1 MSINFDY
8 AISYPNPTGN
18 YPDPNLP
25 ADLSALLA
33 GEFPGQL
40 SYLNNSNDVVCTHDA
55 THPEYDFTCTTTL
68 VTTWNVPN
76 TPWHPSIKVPSNPPP
91 PHVTVTPEPS
101 YLVVILL
108 SVVALLLLRR
118 AKRFIL

>member
-1 MSINFDY
+1 MSINFNY
-8 AISYPNPTGN
+8 AIPYPNPTGN

-33 GEFPGQL
+33 GEFPGEL
-40 SYLNNSNDVVCTHDA
+40 SYLNNSNSIVCTHDA
-55 THPEYDFTCTTTL
+55 THPEYDFTCTTL

-76 TPWHPSIKVPSNPPP
+76 TPWHPSIKVPVTPPPP

>member
-1 MSINFDY
+1 MSIDFDY
-8 AISYPNPTGN
+8 NFTDPTGN

-33 GEFPGQL
+33 GEFPGEL
-40 SYLNNSNDVVCTHDA
+40 SYLNNSNSVVCTHDA
-55 THPEYDFTCTTTL
+55 THPEYDFTCTTL
-68 VTTWNVPN
+68 AESWNVPN
-76 TPWHPSIKVPSNPPP
+76 TPWHPSIKVPSTPPP

>member
-1 MSINFDY
+1 MSIDY
-8 AISYPNPTGN
+8 AISYPDPSGN

-25 ADLSALLA
+25 PNLSALLA
-33 GEFPGQL
+33 GEFPGEL
-40 SYLNNSNDVVCTHDA
+40 SYLNNSNSVVCTHDA
-55 THPEYDFTCTTTL
+55 THPEYDFTCTTL

-76 TPWHPSIKVPSNPPP
+76 TPWHPSIKVPSTPPP
-91 PHVTVTPEPS
+91 PHVVTITPEPS

-118 AKRFIL
+118 AKRFIT